1 MISFCYIYE
10 STKNLLPMK
19 NIHIGSLIKKRVDEL
34 EIDTSRI
41 LAFFKSYTE
50 SEIKKQYKS
59 QSIKTDDLLK
69 WSKLLEYD
77 FFRIYTQHIILFAPI
92 GKDPAKKTSSIKS
105 SALPN
110 YRKNV
115 YTKEIID
122 FVLDL
127 YVNEK
132 KKIQE
137 ISNEYN
143 IPKNTIHNW
152 IKKYLPEN

>member
-1 MISFCYIYE
+1 
-10 STKNLLPMK
+10 MK
-19 NIHIGSLIKKRVDEL
+19 NIHIGSLIKQRVEDLNIDMKRIVSFFKNLSEKEITDHYKKKS
-34 EIDTSRI
+34 IDT
-41 LAFFKSYTE
+41 E
-50 SEIKKQYKS
+50 H
-59 QSIKTDDLLK
+59 LLR

-77 FFRIYTQHIILFAPI
+77 FFRIYTQHIILFAPV
-92 GKDPAKKTSSIKS
+92 GKTVSKTTTTPSS
-105 SALPN
+105 LPN

-127 YVNEK
+127 YTKEN

-143 IPKNTIHNW
+143 IPKNTINNW
-152 IKKYLPEN
+152 IKKYL

>member
-1 MISFCYIYE
+1 MIKFTLIELISL
-10 STKNLLPMK
+10 SKPNLPMK
-19 NIHIGSLIKKRVDEL
+19 EIHIGSLIKKRVEEL
-34 EIDTSRI
+34 NIDTKRIISFFKIYSEKDINTQYDNASIDTS
-41 LAFFKSYTE
+41 
-50 SEIKKQYKS
+50 
-59 QSIKTDDLLK
+59 DLLK

-77 FFRIYTQHIILFAPI
+77 FFRIYTQHIILYAPV
-92 GKDPAKKTSSIKS
+92 GKVDTSTSPKATS
-105 SALPN
+105 LPN

-127 YVNEK
+127 YTKEN

-137 ISNEYN
+137 ISDEYN

-152 IKKYLPEN
+152 IKKYIT

>member
-1 MISFCYIYE
+1 
-10 STKNLLPMK
+10 MK
-19 NIHIGSLIKKRVDEL
+19 DIHIGSLIKKRVDER
-34 EIDTSRI
+34 EIDTFRI
-41 LAFFKSYTE
+41 LTFFKSYTE

-92 GKDPAKKTSSIKS
+92 SKTKKIDSIKS

-110 YRKNV
+110 YRKNL

-137 ISNEYN
+137 ISNKYN

-152 IKKYLPEN
+152 IKKYLPKN

>member
-1 MISFCYIYE
+1 MIKFTLIELISL
-10 STKNLLPMK
+10 SKPNLPMK
-19 NIHIGSLIKKRVDEL
+19 EIHIGSLIKKRVEEL
-34 EIDTSRI
+34 NIDTKRIISFFKIYSEKDINNQYDKASIDTS
-41 LAFFKSYTE
+41 
-50 SEIKKQYKS
+50 
-59 QSIKTDDLLK
+59 DLLK

-77 FFRIYTQHIILFAPI
+77 FFRIYTQHIILYAPV
-92 GKDPAKKTSSIKS
+92 GKVDTSTSPKATS
-105 SALPN
+105 LPN

-127 YVNEK
+127 YTKEN

-137 ISNEYN
+137 ISDEYN

-152 IKKYLPEN
+152 IKKYIT

>member
-1 MISFCYIYE
+1 
-10 STKNLLPMK
+10 MK
-19 NIHIGSLIKKRVDEL
+19 NIHIGSLIKKRVNEL
-34 EIDTSRI
+34 DIDTSRI
-41 LAFFKSYTE
+41 IAFFKTYTE
-50 SEIKKQYKS
+50 EEIKAQFKS
-59 QSIKTDDLLK
+59 KSILTDDLLK

-77 FFRIYTQHIILFAPI
+77 FFRIYSQHIILFSPLP
-92 GKDPAKKTSSIKS
+92 KNSSKTTSSTSSVLPSFRKS
-105 SALPN
+105 
-110 YRKNV
+110 V

-127 YVNEK
+127 YTTEN

-152 IKKYLPEN
+152 IKKYLPQN

>member
-1 MISFCYIYE
+1 
-10 STKNLLPMK
+10 MK
-19 NIHIGSLIKKRVDEL
+19 EIHIGSLIKKRVEEL
-34 EIDTSRI
+34 NIDTKRIISFFKIYSEKDINNQYDKASIDTS
-41 LAFFKSYTE
+41 
-50 SEIKKQYKS
+50 
-59 QSIKTDDLLK
+59 DLLK

-77 FFRIYTQHIILFAPI
+77 FFRIYTQHIILYAPV
-92 GKDPAKKTSSIKS
+92 GKVDTSTSPKATS
-105 SALPN
+105 LPN

-127 YVNEK
+127 YTKEN

-137 ISNEYN
+137 ISDEYN

-152 IKKYLPEN
+152 IKKYIT

>member
-1 MISFCYIYE
+1 MFLYIYPTE
-10 STKNLLPMK
+10 FYYLMK
-19 NIHIGSLIKKRVDEL
+19 NIHIGSLIKKRVNEL
-34 EIDTSRI
+34 DIDTSRI
-41 LAFFKSYTE
+41 IAFFKTYTE
-50 SEIKKQYKS
+50 EEIKAQFKS
-59 QSIKTDDLLK
+59 KSILTDDLLK

-77 FFRIYTQHIILFAPI
+77 FFRIYSQHIILFSPLP
-92 GKDPAKKTSSIKS
+92 KNSSKTTSSTSSVLPSFRKS
-105 SALPN
+105 
-110 YRKNV
+110 V

-127 YVNEK
+127 YTTEN

-152 IKKYLPEN
+152 IKKYLPQN

>member
-1 MISFCYIYE
+1 
-10 STKNLLPMK
+10 MK
-19 NIHIGSLIKKRVDEL
+19 EIHIGSLIKKRVEEL
-34 EIDTSRI
+34 NIDTKRIISFFKIYSEKDINTQYDNASIDTS
-41 LAFFKSYTE
+41 
-50 SEIKKQYKS
+50 
-59 QSIKTDDLLK
+59 DLLK

-77 FFRIYTQHIILFAPI
+77 FFRIYTQHIILYAPV
-92 GKDPAKKTSSIKS
+92 GKVDSTLSPKSTS
-105 SALPN
+105 LPN

-127 YVNEK
+127 YTKEN

-137 ISNEYN
+137 ISDEYN

-152 IKKYLPEN
+152 IKKYIT

>member
-1 MISFCYIYE
+1 
-10 STKNLLPMK
+10 MK
-19 NIHIGSLIKKRVDEL
+19 DIHIGSLIQKRVEEL
-34 EIDTSRI
+34 EIDISRI
-41 LAFFKSYTE
+41 VAFFKTYTE
-50 SEIKKQYKS
+50 SDIKNHYKS
-59 QSIKTDDLLK
+59 KTILTDDLLK

-77 FFRIYTQHIILFAPI
+77 FFRIYTQHIILYAPV
-92 GKDPAKKTSSIKS
+92 GKTPSKKSSSTSSS
-105 SALPN
+105 LPN
-110 YRKNV
+110 YRKSV

-127 YVNEK
+127 YANEN

-152 IKKYLPEN
+152 IKKYLPQN

>member
-1 MISFCYIYE
+1 
-10 STKNLLPMK
+10 MK
-19 NIHIGSLIKKRVDEL
+19 EIHIGSLIKKRVEEL
-34 EIDTSRI
+34 NIDTKRIISFFKIYSEKDINTQYDNASIDTS
-41 LAFFKSYTE
+41 
-50 SEIKKQYKS
+50 
-59 QSIKTDDLLK
+59 DLLK

-77 FFRIYTQHIILFAPI
+77 FFRIYTQHIILYAPV
-92 GKDPAKKTSSIKS
+92 GKVDTSTSPKTTS
-105 SALPN
+105 LPN

-127 YVNEK
+127 HTKEN

-137 ISNEYN
+137 ISDEYN

-152 IKKYLPEN
+152 IKKYIT